1 MNGKELMDKG
11 FHFRHIQ
18 TKVLVGLLFTFLC
31 FPIFAAKNKEKE
43 VDFAVFSLNSEF
55 PTLSKSK
62 TRMLYKGR
70 TKKLNGSIKIVLVDL
85 PESSIHREYFYEMLL
100 GKSISQMN
108 GYWASLSFSGKGT
121 PPEELNG
128 DDINDIIEWL
138 NNNPNGIAYAPVES
152 VPDNAN
158 ILITIL
164 QGE

>member
-1 MNGKELMDKG
+1 MCKG
-11 FHFRHIQ
+11 LNSKSFIS
-18 TKVLVGLLFTFLC
+18 LVAVGASLLFLSFFTL
-31 FPIFAAKNKEKE
+31 ANNKSEKDVE
-43 VDFAVFSLNSEF
+43 FAVFSLNDEI
-55 PTLSKSK
+55 PALSKSK

-85 PESSIHREYFYEMLL
+85 PDNSILREDFYNMLL

-121 PPEELNG
+121 PPEELNS
-128 DDINDIIEWL
+128 DDIKDILEWL
-138 NNNPNGIAYAPVES
+138 NQNPNGIAYAPVS
-152 VPDNAN
+152 AVPNNAN

>member
-1 MNGKELMDKG
+1 MQANVFL
-11 FHFRHIQ
+11 
-18 TKVLVGLLFTFLC
+18 GLLVVFLC
-31 FPIFAAKNKEKE
+31 FPTFAANNDEKE
-43 VDFAVFSLNSEF
+43 VNFAVFSLNSTF

-62 TRMLYKGR
+62 ARMLYKGR

-85 PESSIHREYFYEMLL
+85 PESSIHREEFYEMLL
-100 GKSISQMN
+100 GKSIPQMN

-128 DDINDIIEWL
+128 DDIKDILEWL

-152 VPDNAN
+152 VPENAN
-158 ILITIL
+158 ILITIS

>member
-1 MNGKELMDKG
+1 MCKG
-11 FHFRHIQ
+11 LNSKSFIP
-18 TKVLVGLLFTFLC
+18 LVTIGASLLFLSFFTF
-31 FPIFAAKNKEKE
+31 ANNNSEKDVE
-43 VDFAVFSLNSEF
+43 FAVFSLNDEI
-55 PTLSKSK
+55 PALSKSK

-85 PESSIHREYFYEMLL
+85 PETSILREDFYNMLL

-121 PPEELNG
+121 PPEELNS
-128 DDINDIIEWL
+128 DDIKDILEWL
-138 NNNPNGIAYAPVES
+138 NQNPNGIAYAPVS
-152 VPDNAN
+152 AVPNNAN

>member
-1 MNGKELMDKG
+1 MCKG
-11 FHFRHIQ
+11 LNSKSFIS
-18 TKVLVGLLFTFLC
+18 LVAAGASLLFLSF
-31 FPIFAAKNKEKE
+31 FSFANNQSEKD
-43 VDFAVFSLNSEF
+43 VDFAVFSLNDEI
-55 PTLSKSK
+55 PALSKSK

-85 PESSIHREYFYEMLL
+85 PETSILREDFYNMLL

-121 PPEELNG
+121 PPEELNS
-128 DDINDIIEWL
+128 DDIKDILEWL
-138 NNNPNGIAYAPVES
+138 NQNPNGIAYAPVS
-152 VPDNAN
+152 AVPNNAN